1 MKCSYFPLHLS
12 EKLLPRL
19 RNNVTVLPEVLML
32 LVGSIVLKGKHENG
46 TRAIAP
52 TIQLFWCAMLS
63 ITAVGLSSKVLKNA
77 RVNFYTN
84 ILLH

>member
-1 MKCSYFPLHLS
+1 M
-12 EKLLPRL
+12 
-19 RNNVTVLPEVLML
+19 TVLLEVLTL

-46 TRAIAP
+46 TRAIPP
-52 TIQLFWCAMLS
+52 TILVCDV

-84 ILLH
+84 NLLH